1 MPDED
6 SVPNEV
12 VEMPDQHSL
21 GYIGNAPTQ
30 FTGAQGSIG
39 KPPQN
44 RPFPAPVDDGQHGIN
59 RAGRYLLLRYRHI
72 SPTSLLTYLSVH
84 LSESAYIR
92 WASEIQERIM
102 NILNVATI
110 LCIGLLIGAELAVSA
125 FINPVVWKLDLAAQA
140 RAFRL
145 FGRRLG
151 RAMPVWYIA
160 SLLLLVSETI
170 THRHESHVGLL
181 GVAIAFWGAAIAL
194 SLLSLVPINNRMV
207 RLDADGWTESA
218 QRELRKW
225 DGLHRVRVAVLA
237 VAMIFFLAGL
247 GI

>member
-1 MPDED
+1 
-6 SVPNEV
+6 
-12 VEMPDQHSL
+12 
-21 GYIGNAPTQ
+21 
-30 FTGAQGSIG
+30 
-39 KPPQN
+39 
-44 RPFPAPVDDGQHGIN
+44 
-59 RAGRYLLLRYRHI
+59 
-72 SPTSLLTYLSVH
+72 
-84 LSESAYIR
+84 
-92 WASEIQERIM
+92 M
-102 NILNVATI
+102 NIPNVATI

-125 FINPVVWKLDLAAQA
+125 FINPVVWKLDLSAQA
-140 RAFRL
+140 VAFRL

-181 GVAIAFWGAAIAL
+181 GVAIAFWGAAIAI

-207 RLDADGWTESA
+207 RMDADGWTESA

>member
-1 MPDED
+1 
-6 SVPNEV
+6 
-12 VEMPDQHSL
+12 
-21 GYIGNAPTQ
+21 
-30 FTGAQGSIG
+30 
-39 KPPQN
+39 
-44 RPFPAPVDDGQHGIN
+44 
-59 RAGRYLLLRYRHI
+59 
-72 SPTSLLTYLSVH
+72 
-84 LSESAYIR
+84 
-92 WASEIQERIM
+92 M
-102 NILNVATI
+102 NLLNVATI

-140 RAFRL
+140 RASQL

-170 THRHESHVGLL
+170 THRHESHIGLL

-207 RLDADGWTESA
+207 RMDADGWTEST

>member
-1 MPDED
+1 M
-6 SVPNEV
+6 N
-12 VEMPDQHSL
+12 
-21 GYIGNAPTQ
+21 
-30 FTGAQGSIG
+30 
-39 KPPQN
+39 
-44 RPFPAPVDDGQHGIN
+44 
-59 RAGRYLLLRYRHI
+59 LL
-72 SPTSLLTYLSVH
+72 
-84 LSESAYIR
+84 
-92 WASEIQERIM
+92 
-102 NILNVATI
+102 NIATI

-170 THRHESHVGLL
+170 IHRHESHVGLL

-207 RLDADGWTESA
+207 RMDADGFTESA

-237 VAMIFFLAGL
+237 VAMIFFLSGL

>member
-1 MPDED
+1 
-6 SVPNEV
+6 
-12 VEMPDQHSL
+12 
-21 GYIGNAPTQ
+21 
-30 FTGAQGSIG
+30 
-39 KPPQN
+39 
-44 RPFPAPVDDGQHGIN
+44 
-59 RAGRYLLLRYRHI
+59 
-72 SPTSLLTYLSVH
+72 
-84 LSESAYIR
+84 
-92 WASEIQERIM
+92 M

-110 LCIGLLIGAELAVSA
+110 LCIGLLIGAELAVSV

-140 RAFRL
+140 SAFRL

-151 RAMPVWYIA
+151 RAMPFWYIA
-160 SLLLLVSETI
+160 SLLLLVWERI

-181 GVAIAFWGAAIAL
+181 GVAIALWAAAIAL

-207 RLDADGWTESA
+207 RTDADGWTEST

>member
-1 MPDED
+1 M
-6 SVPNEV
+6 N
-12 VEMPDQHSL
+12 
-21 GYIGNAPTQ
+21 
-30 FTGAQGSIG
+30 
-39 KPPQN
+39 
-44 RPFPAPVDDGQHGIN
+44 
-59 RAGRYLLLRYRHI
+59 LL
-72 SPTSLLTYLSVH
+72 
-84 LSESAYIR
+84 
-92 WASEIQERIM
+92 
-102 NILNVATI
+102 NIATI

-140 RAFRL
+140 TAFRL

-160 SLLLLVSETI
+160 SLLLLAWETI
-170 THRHESHVGLL
+170 THRHEPHAGLL

-207 RLDADGWTESA
+207 RTDVDGFTEST

-225 DGLHRVRVAVLA
+225 ESLHRLRVSFLA
-237 VAMIFFLAGL
+237 AAMIFFLAGI

>member
-1 MPDED
+1 M
-6 SVPNEV
+6 N
-12 VEMPDQHSL
+12 
-21 GYIGNAPTQ
+21 
-30 FTGAQGSIG
+30 
-39 KPPQN
+39 
-44 RPFPAPVDDGQHGIN
+44 
-59 RAGRYLLLRYRHI
+59 LL
-72 SPTSLLTYLSVH
+72 
-84 LSESAYIR
+84 
-92 WASEIQERIM
+92 
-102 NILNVATI
+102 NIPTI

-140 RAFRL
+140 RASQL

-151 RAMPVWYIA
+151 TAMPFWYIA

-170 THRHESHVGLL
+170 AHRHESHVGLL

-207 RLDADGWTESA
+207 RMDADGFTEST

-225 DGLHRVRVAVLA
+225 NSLHLVRVSFLA
-237 VAMIFFLAGL
+237 AAMIFFLAGI